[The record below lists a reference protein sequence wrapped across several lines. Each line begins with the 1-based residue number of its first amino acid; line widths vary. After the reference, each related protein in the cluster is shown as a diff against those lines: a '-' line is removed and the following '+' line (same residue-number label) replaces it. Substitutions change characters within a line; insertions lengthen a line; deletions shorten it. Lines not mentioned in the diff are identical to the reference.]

1 MGVQYM
7 YMYYICICVVKC
19 VFSGKVCHFYKPN
32 QIASCISLAGLLPG
46 NDKEHT
52 ADAEASQQH
61 IHPDIRRQRV
71 EEGEH
76 SRIGAVGFVV
86 EDADPK
92 RHERLGE
99 VYHLFPHIGDGERGH
114 GEVGH
119 LVPNKSIKQ
128 SNSQEQLTPTA
139 TWMFCHVDRYSHGR

>member
-1 MGVQYM
+1 MF
-7 YMYYICICVVKC
+7 
-19 VFSGKVCHFYKPN
+19 FSGKLWHFYKPN
-32 QIASCISLAGLLPG
+32 QIASHISFPDFLPSD
-46 NDKEHT
+46 DKEHT
-52 ADAEASQQH
+52 ADAEAGQQH

-86 EDADPK
+86 EDADPE

-99 VYHLFPHIGDGERGH
+99 VYHLFPHVGDGERGH

-119 LVPNKSIKQ
+119 LVPNKSIMQ
-128 SNSQEQLTPTA
+128 SCS
-139 TWMFCHVDRYSHGR
+139 